1 MSIKL
6 KCACGKA
13 LSIKDELAGRRVKCP
28 GCQTLLRVP
37 KPKVEEASFGDEWDL
52 GDESEQD
59 FDDKPRQTRAKSRG
73 GRSLPQ
79 RGSNSRQTSGKGK
92 GKKPQSSKR
101 GLMIGLSA
109 GGGLLVIA
117 LVAWMLWPESEGA
130 NVAVAPNQN
139 TAGSPVTTSGDS
151 TTSTNTA
158 SLEPSTQQNAGPPS
172 PSPPTAAIATKLDG
186 DLNFLQGTWQV
197 THIEMP
203 PSAPGAAEAL
213 ARMKLMTFTIKDDML
228 TITTS
233 DASADRGAS
242 FQTIKID
249 SLQTP
254 KRIDLTPL
262 ETSSQNRTQLAI
274 YSIEGETWRMCSTQ
288 GGIAPPQEMKA
299 APGQMVMTFQ
309 RSTAPPAAPTTP
321 FDSKAW
327 LAAESK
333 LKAMKVNASMVPWTK
348 FAGIEGP
355 THFVALTI
363 PETPEGTMSPELWAI
378 VSSISH
384 IAVRTSFATDALLR
398 QLAQHPGLL
407 GINVDTRSTVTADG
421 IVALK
426 GCTQLQILIF
436 HAPAS
441 PEVCGAC
448 SQLSRLR
455 LFGIGNPIV
464 SKELLASI
472 IQLSQIESLSLQN
485 TGITDNDLLSIQKMT
500 KLKTLLLDNA
510 KVTDEGLKTLKSFT
524 GLTRLGMMGLNVT
537 PQAVAE
543 LEAALP
549 NCKVQK

>member
-1 MSIKL
+1 M
-6 KCACGKA
+6 
-13 LSIKDELAGRRVKCP
+13 
-28 GCQTLLRVP
+28 
-37 KPKVEEASFGDEWDL
+37 
-52 GDESEQD
+52 
-59 FDDKPRQTRAKSRG
+59 
-73 GRSLPQ
+73 
-79 RGSNSRQTSGKGK
+79 
-92 GKKPQSSKR
+92 
-101 GLMIGLSA
+101 
-109 GGGLLVIA
+109 IA
-117 LVAWMLWPESEGA
+117 LVAWMLWPENEGA
-130 NVAVAPNQN
+130 NVAVSPNQN
-139 TAGSPVTTSGDS
+139 TDSSPSAMGDDS
-151 TTSTNTA
+151 TSSANLASVNSGAQPNVVPANPDVAATNTTA
-158 SLEPSTQQNAGPPS
+158 SMLE
-172 PSPPTAAIATKLDG
+172 G
-186 DLNFLQGTWQV
+186 DLKFLQGTWQV
-197 THIEMP
+197 TDLKMP
-203 PSAPGAAEAL
+203 PDAPGAAEA
-213 ARMKLMTFTIKDDML
+213 AAQVKLITFTIKDDML
-228 TITTS
+228 TMATPGGV
-233 DASADRGAS
+233 RL
-242 FQTIKID
+242 QRIKID

-262 ETSSQNRTQLAI
+262 ETSSQNRPQLAI

-288 GGIAPPQEMKA
+288 GGTAAPQEMKA

-309 RSTAPPAAPTTP
+309 RSTASPATP
-321 FDSKAW
+321 ASLFDLNAW
-327 LAAESK
+327 LAAEGK
-333 LKAMKVNASMVPWTK
+333 FKAMKVNASMVPWDK

-363 PETPEGTMSPELWAI
+363 PETPDGTISPELWAI

-448 SQLSRLR
+448 SQLSGLR

-472 IQLSQIESLSLQN
+472 IQLRQIESLSLQN

-510 KVTDEGLKTLKSFT
+510 KVTDEGLKTLKSFS

>member
-1 MSIKL
+1 MIASSKQVTLTVEGDILNMSTPGGSTISIIKL
-6 KCACGKA
+6 DSTK
-13 LSIKDELAGRRVKCP
+13 
-28 GCQTLLRVP
+28 VP
-37 KPKVEEASFGDEWDL
+37 KSIDLIPQDGGGRKTGLGVYALEADSWNLCISF
-52 GDESEQD
+52 
-59 FDDKPRQTRAKSRG
+59 RG
-73 GRSLPQ
+73 GAARPTEILP
-79 RGSNSRQTSGKGK
+79 NKDLDHMVLTLKKGTL
-92 GKKPQSSKR
+92 P
-101 GLMIGLSA
+101 A
-109 GGGLLVIA
+109 
-117 LVAWMLWPESEGA
+117 
-130 NVAVAPNQN
+130 
-139 TAGSPVTTSGDS
+139 
-151 TTSTNTA
+151 
-158 SLEPSTQQNAGPPS
+158 
-172 PSPPTAAIATKLDG
+172 
-186 DLNFLQGTWQV
+186 
-197 THIEMP
+197 
-203 PSAPGAAEAL
+203 
-213 ARMKLMTFTIKDDML
+213 
-228 TITTS
+228 TS
-233 DASADRGAS
+233 DASVATAG
-242 FQTIKID
+242 
-249 SLQTP
+249 
-254 KRIDLTPL
+254 
-262 ETSSQNRTQLAI
+262 SQFDFKAWQLA
-274 YSIEGETWRMCSTQ
+274 SG
-288 GGIAPPQEMKA
+288 
-299 APGQMVMTFQ
+299 
-309 RSTAPPAAPTTP
+309 
-321 FDSKAW
+321 
-327 LAAESK
+327 K
-333 LKAMKVNASMVPWTK
+333 LKAMKVNASMVPWDK

-363 PETPEGTMSPELWAI
+363 PETPDGAISPELWAI

-510 KVTDEGLKTLKSFT
+510 KVTDVGLKTLKSFT